1 MGKIISVQELDTVT
15 FGNDNKKIGEVNPF
29 RYRGYY
35 YDMETGFYYLNSR
48 YYDPQVKR
56 FINADAYA
64 STGQGFNGTNMFC
77 YCLNNPVNNADYMGN
92 KAITIRGYSVDS
104 QKWAA
109 ATIKYGTIG
118 AMNKLMSNP
127 NLFAV
132 ENEDFGFTFSKGMNA
147 SVSLGVVGINGQIG
161 IAVDSKGNIA
171 IQGSFSANL
180 GLGTM
185 GASISSYETI
195 TNAPSV
201 DYLNEYSF
209 DIGGSFS
216 AVVFGGSEI
225 ISIPDKDPNKMY
237 YGITRYGGIGTPG
250 VEFHVGMG
258 YTTTFFKLNIFE
270 VISELFE

>member
-1 MGKIISVQELDTVT
+1 
-15 FGNDNKKIGEVNPF
+15 
-29 RYRGYY
+29 
-35 YDMETGFYYLNSR
+35 
-48 YYDPQVKR
+48 
-56 FINADAYA
+56 
-64 STGQGFNGTNMFC
+64 MFC
-77 YCLNNPVNNADYMGN
+77 YCLNNPVNNAYYMGN

-132 ENEDFGFTFSKGMNA
+132 ENEDFGFTFSKGINA
-147 SVSLGVVGINGQIG
+147 SVSLVEAGINGQIG
-161 IAVDSKGNIA
+161 IAVDLKGNIA
-171 IQGSFSANL
+171 IQGSVSANL
-180 GLGTM
+180 GLGSW

-201 DYLNEYSF
+201 DYHNGYSF
-209 DIGGSFS
+209 DVGGSFCT
-216 AVVFGGSEI
+216 VVFGGFEI
-225 ISIPDKDPNKMY
+225 ISIPDKDINKMY
-237 YGITRYGGIGTPG
+237 YGITKYAGISTPV

-258 YTTTFFKLNIFE
+258 YTTTFFKLNVFE